1 MMPTGVLTDDLA
13 DVIGRAAAPVEV
25 PTVVA
30 GCGVPSAASDGS
42 PSRDRL
48 ARIAAMIH
56 DAEHAATAGGVR
68 ETDAGRLI
76 PLLPRVKRARLRAA
90 GTAAVVLA
98 G

>member
-1 MMPTGVLTDDLA
+1 MTPTGALTDERSSIIVR
-13 DVIGRAAAPVEV
+13 DVAPREAAPV
-25 PTVVA
+25 VVSS
-30 GCGVPSAASDGS
+30 GVPSAAADGS

-68 ETDAGRLI
+68 EADAGRLI
-76 PLLPRVKRARLRAA
+76 PQLPRVKRARLRAA